1 MSEAPLKLD
10 FMANWI
16 DNYFIGMLISI
27 ILTGVIIPK
36 ILLIAF
42 RKKLFDEIDERKI
55 HRGIVPRLGGI
66 AFLPAIV
73 FSFCVVVGFNLRL
86 DELALGEPVME
97 EMTPVL
103 FLLCGLMLMYLVG
116 IADDLIGVRY
126 RGKFLLQILTG
137 ALLAG
142 GGMWVSNLYGFLWI
156 HQWPDWL
163 GWLLTIFLVVYVV
176 NSINLID
183 GIDGLA
189 SGLSMIALIFYSIVF
204 FMAGEYL
211 FALMAGTTLGA
222 LIPFFYYNVFG
233 HAEKHNKIFM
243 GDTGSL
249 TIGTMLAFLSIAVF
263 RIPLGDIPGDQ
274 NPLILAIAP
283 IILPCF
289 DVIRVFVHR
298 VRHGSNP
305 FLPDKC
311 HIHHKL
317 LALGWVQWKALITIL
332 ISDAAIVCINLL
344 LSSHVQP
351 TWLIL
356 GDIAVWTLLNLML
369 THLIRLRERRL
380 NVKLYD

>member
-1 MSEAPLKLD
+1 MT
-10 FMANWI
+10 FMANWTY
-16 DNYFIGMLISI
+16 NYFIGMLISI
-27 ILTGVIIPK
+27 ILTGVIIPN
-36 ILLIAF
+36 IILIAF

-66 AFLPAIV
+66 AFLPSII
-73 FSFCVVVGFNLRL
+73 FSFCVVIGFNLRTE
-86 DELALGEPVME
+86 ELSLGEPLMME
-97 EMTPVL
+97 MIPIF

-126 RGKFLLQILTG
+126 RGKFLLQIFTG
-137 ALLAG
+137 TLLVA
-142 GGMWVSNLYGFLWI
+142 GGMWISDLYGFLWI
-156 HQWPDWL
+156 HHCPDWL
-163 GWLLTIFLVVYVV
+163 GWLFSIFLVIYVA

-204 FMAGEYL
+204 FLAGEYL
-211 FALMAGTTLGA
+211 FALMAATTLGT

-233 HAEKHNKIFM
+233 HAENHNKIFM

-249 TIGTMLAFLSIAVF
+249 TIGTVLAFLSIAMF
-263 RIPLGDIPGDQ
+263 RIPLGDIPGNQ
-274 NPLILAIAP
+274 NPFILAIAP

-289 DVIRVFVHR
+289 DVVRVFVHR
-298 VRHGSNP
+298 VRNGSNP

-317 LALGWVQWKALITIL
+317 LALGLVQWKALITIL
-332 ISDAAIVCINLL
+332 ISDATIVGGNLL
-344 LSSHVQP
+344 LSSLVQP

-356 GDIAVWTLLNLML
+356 GDIMAWTLLNFLL
-369 THLIRLRERRL
+369 THLIRCRERRL
-380 NVKLYD
+380 GIKLYN

>member
-1 MSEAPLKLD
+1 MT
-10 FMANWI
+10 FMANWTY
-16 DNYFIGMLISI
+16 NYFIGMLISI

-36 ILLIAF
+36 IILIAF

-66 AFLPAIV
+66 AFLPSII
-73 FSFCVVVGFNLRL
+73 FSFCVVIGFNLRTE
-86 DELALGEPVME
+86 ELSLGEPLMME
-97 EMTPVL
+97 MIPIF

-126 RGKFLLQILTG
+126 RGKFLLQIFTG
-137 ALLAG
+137 TLLVA
-142 GGMWVSNLYGFLWI
+142 GGMWISDLYGFLWI
-156 HQWPDWL
+156 HNCPDWL
-163 GWLLTIFLVVYVV
+163 GWLFSIFLVIYVA

-204 FMAGEYL
+204 FLAGEYL
-211 FALMAGTTLGA
+211 FALMAATTLGT

-233 HAEKHNKIFM
+233 HAENHNKIFM

-249 TIGTMLAFLSIAVF
+249 TIGTVLAFLSIAMF
-263 RIPLGDIPGDQ
+263 RIPLGDIPGNQ
-274 NPLILAIAP
+274 NPFILAIAP

-289 DVIRVFVHR
+289 DVVRVFVHR
-298 VRHGSNP
+298 VRNGSNP

-317 LALGWVQWKALITIL
+317 LALGLVQWKALITIL
-332 ISDAAIVCINLL
+332 ISDATIVGGNLL
-344 LSSHVQP
+344 LSSLVQP

-356 GDIAVWTLLNLML
+356 GDIMAWTLLNFLL
-369 THLIRLRERRL
+369 THLIRCRERRL
-380 NVKLYD
+380 GIKLYN

>member
-1 MSEAPLKLD
+1 MT
-10 FMANWI
+10 FMANWTY
-16 DNYFIGMLISI
+16 NYFIGMLISI

-36 ILLIAF
+36 IILIAF

-66 AFLPAIV
+66 AFLPSII
-73 FSFCVVVGFNLRL
+73 FSFCVVIGFNLRTV
-86 DELALGEPVME
+86 ELSLGEPLMME
-97 EMTPVL
+97 MIPIF

-126 RGKFLLQILTG
+126 RGKFLLQIFTG
-137 ALLAG
+137 TLLVA
-142 GGMWVSNLYGFLWI
+142 GGMWISDLYGFLWI
-156 HQWPDWL
+156 HHCPDWL
-163 GWLLTIFLVVYVV
+163 GWLFSIFLVIYVA

-204 FMAGEYL
+204 FLAGEYL
-211 FALMAGTTLGA
+211 FALMAATTLGT

-233 HAEKHNKIFM
+233 HAENHNKIFM

-249 TIGTMLAFLSIAVF
+249 TIGTVLAFLSIAMF
-263 RIPLGDIPGDQ
+263 RIPLGDIPGNQ
-274 NPLILAIAP
+274 NPFILAITP

-289 DVIRVFVHR
+289 DVVRVFVHR
-298 VRHGSNP
+298 VRNGSNP

-317 LALGWVQWKALITIL
+317 LALGLVQWKALITIL
-332 ISDAAIVCINLL
+332 ISDATIVGGNLL
-344 LSSHVQP
+344 LSSLVQP

-356 GDIAVWTLLNLML
+356 GDIMAWTLLNFLL
-369 THLIRLRERRL
+369 THLIRCRERRL
-380 NVKLYD
+380 GIKLYN

>member
-1 MSEAPLKLD
+1 MT
-10 FMANWI
+10 FMANWTY
-16 DNYFIGMLISI
+16 NYFIGMLISI

-36 ILLIAF
+36 IILIAF

-66 AFLPAIV
+66 AFLPSII
-73 FSFCVVVGFNLRL
+73 FSFCVVIGFNLRTV
-86 DELALGEPVME
+86 ELSLGEPLMME
-97 EMTPVL
+97 MIPIF

-126 RGKFLLQILTG
+126 RGKFLLQIFTG
-137 ALLAG
+137 TLLVA
-142 GGMWVSNLYGFLWI
+142 GGMWISDLYGFLWI
-156 HQWPDWL
+156 HHCPDWL
-163 GWLLTIFLVVYVV
+163 GWLFSIFLVIYVA

-204 FMAGEYL
+204 FLAGEYL
-211 FALMAGTTLGA
+211 FALMAATTLGT

-233 HAEKHNKIFM
+233 HAENHNKIFM

-249 TIGTMLAFLSIAVF
+249 TIGTVLAFLSIAMF
-263 RIPLGDIPGDQ
+263 RIPLGDIPGNQ
-274 NPLILAIAP
+274 NPFILAIAP

-289 DVIRVFVHR
+289 DVVRVFVHR
-298 VRHGSNP
+298 VRNGSNP

-317 LALGWVQWKALITIL
+317 LALGLVQWKVLITIL
-332 ISDAAIVCINLL
+332 ISDATIVGGNLL
-344 LSSHVQP
+344 LSSLVQP

-356 GDIAVWTLLNLML
+356 GDIMAWTLLNFLL
-369 THLIRLRERRL
+369 THLIRCRERRL
-380 NVKLYD
+380 GIKLYN

>member
-1 MSEAPLKLD
+1 MT
-10 FMANWI
+10 FMANWTY
-16 DNYFIGMLISI
+16 NYFIGMLISI

-36 ILLIAF
+36 IILIAF

-66 AFLPAIV
+66 AFLPSII
-73 FSFCVVVGFNLRL
+73 FSFCVVIGFNLRTV
-86 DELALGEPVME
+86 ELSLGEPLMME
-97 EMTPVL
+97 MIPIF

-126 RGKFLLQILTG
+126 RGKFLLQIFTG
-137 ALLAG
+137 TLLVA
-142 GGMWVSNLYGFLWI
+142 GGMWISDLYGLLWI
-156 HQWPDWL
+156 HHCPDWL
-163 GWLLTIFLVVYVV
+163 GWLFSIFLVIYVA

-204 FMAGEYL
+204 FLAGEYL
-211 FALMAGTTLGA
+211 FALMAATTLGT

-233 HAEKHNKIFM
+233 HAENHNKIFM

-249 TIGTMLAFLSIAVF
+249 TIGTVLAFLSIAMF
-263 RIPLGDIPGDQ
+263 RIPLGDIPGNQ
-274 NPLILAIAP
+274 NPFILAIAP

-289 DVIRVFVHR
+289 DVVRVFVHR
-298 VRHGSNP
+298 VRNGSNP

-317 LALGWVQWKALITIL
+317 LALGLVQWKALITIL
-332 ISDAAIVCINLL
+332 ISDATIVGGNLL
-344 LSSHVQP
+344 LSSLVQP

-356 GDIAVWTLLNLML
+356 GDIMAWTLLNFLL
-369 THLIRLRERRL
+369 THLIRCRERRL
-380 NVKLYD
+380 GIKLYN

>member
-1 MSEAPLKLD
+1 MT
-10 FMANWI
+10 FMANWTY
-16 DNYFIGMLISI
+16 NYFIGMLISI

-36 ILLIAF
+36 IILIAF

-66 AFLPAIV
+66 AFLPSII
-73 FSFCVVVGFNLRL
+73 FSFCVVIGFNLRTE
-86 DELALGEPVME
+86 ELSLGEPLMME
-97 EMTPVL
+97 MIPIF

-126 RGKFLLQILTG
+126 RGKFLLQIFTG
-137 ALLAG
+137 TLLVA
-142 GGMWVSNLYGFLWI
+142 GGMWISDLYGFLWI
-156 HQWPDWL
+156 HHCPDWL
-163 GWLLTIFLVVYVV
+163 GWLFSIFLVIYVA

-204 FMAGEYL
+204 FLAGEYL
-211 FALMAGTTLGA
+211 FALMAATTLGT

-233 HAEKHNKIFM
+233 HAENHNTIFM

-249 TIGTMLAFLSIAVF
+249 TIGTVLAFLSIAMF
-263 RIPLGDIPGDQ
+263 RIPLGDIPGNQ
-274 NPLILAIAP
+274 NPFILAIAP

-289 DVIRVFVHR
+289 DVVRVFVHR
-298 VRHGSNP
+298 VRNGSNP

-317 LALGWVQWKALITIL
+317 LALGLVQWKALITIL
-332 ISDAAIVCINLL
+332 ISDATIVGGNLL
-344 LSSHVQP
+344 LSSLVQP

-356 GDIAVWTLLNLML
+356 GDIMAWTLLNFLL
-369 THLIRLRERRL
+369 THLIRCRERRL
-380 NVKLYD
+380 GIKLYN

>member
-1 MSEAPLKLD
+1 MT
-10 FMANWI
+10 FMANWTY
-16 DNYFIGMLISI
+16 NYFIGMLISI

-36 ILLIAF
+36 IILIAF

-66 AFLPAIV
+66 AFLPSII
-73 FSFCVVVGFNLRL
+73 FSFCVVIGFNLRTE
-86 DELALGEPVME
+86 ELSLGEPLMME
-97 EMTPVL
+97 MIPIF

-126 RGKFLLQILTG
+126 RGKFLLQIFTG
-137 ALLAG
+137 TLLVA
-142 GGMWVSNLYGFLWI
+142 GGMWISDLYGFLWI
-156 HQWPDWL
+156 HHCPDWL
-163 GWLLTIFLVVYVV
+163 GWLFSIFLVIYVA

-204 FMAGEYL
+204 FLAGEYL
-211 FALMAGTTLGA
+211 FALMAATTLGT

-233 HAEKHNKIFM
+233 HAENHNKIFM

-249 TIGTMLAFLSIAVF
+249 TIGTVLAFLSIAMF
-263 RIPLGDIPGDQ
+263 RIPLGDIPGNQ
-274 NPLILAIAP
+274 NPFILAIAP

-289 DVIRVFVHR
+289 DVVRVFVHR
-298 VRHGSNP
+298 VRNGSNP

-317 LALGWVQWKALITIL
+317 LALGLVQWKALITIL
-332 ISDAAIVCINLL
+332 ISDATIVGGNLL
-344 LSSHVQP
+344 LSSLVQP

-356 GDIAVWTLLNLML
+356 GDITAWTLLNFLL
-369 THLIRLRERRL
+369 THLIRCRERRL
-380 NVKLYD
+380 GIKLYN

>member
-1 MSEAPLKLD
+1 MT
-10 FMANWI
+10 FMANWTY
-16 DNYFIGMLISI
+16 NYFIGMLISI

-36 ILLIAF
+36 IILIAF

-66 AFLPAIV
+66 AFLPSII
-73 FSFCVVVGFNLRL
+73 FSFCVVIGFNLRTE
-86 DELALGEPVME
+86 ELSLGEPLMME
-97 EMTPVL
+97 MIPIF

-126 RGKFLLQILTG
+126 RGKFLLQIFTG
-137 ALLAG
+137 TLLVA
-142 GGMWVSNLYGFLWI
+142 GGMWISDLYGFLWI
-156 HQWPDWL
+156 HHCPDWL
-163 GWLLTIFLVVYVV
+163 GWLFSIFLVIYVA

-204 FMAGEYL
+204 FLAGEYL
-211 FALMAGTTLGA
+211 FALMAATTLGT

-233 HAEKHNKIFM
+233 HAENHNKIFM

-249 TIGTMLAFLSIAVF
+249 TIGTVLAFLSIAMF
-263 RIPLGDIPGDQ
+263 RIPLGDIPGNQ
-274 NPLILAIAP
+274 NPFILAIAP

-289 DVIRVFVHR
+289 DVVRVFVHR
-298 VRHGSNP
+298 VRNGSNP

-317 LALGWVQWKALITIL
+317 LALGLVQWKALINIL
-332 ISDAAIVCINLL
+332 ISDATIVGGNLL
-344 LSSHVQP
+344 LSSLVQP

-356 GDIAVWTLLNLML
+356 GDIMAWTLLNFLL
-369 THLIRLRERRL
+369 THLIRCRERRL
-380 NVKLYD
+380 GIKLYN

>member
-1 MSEAPLKLD
+1 MT
-10 FMANWI
+10 FMANWTY
-16 DNYFIGMLISI
+16 NYFIGMLISI

-36 ILLIAF
+36 IILIAF

-66 AFLPAIV
+66 AFLPSII
-73 FSFCVVVGFNLRL
+73 FSFCVVIGFNLRTE
-86 DELALGEPVME
+86 ELSLGEPLMME
-97 EMTPVL
+97 MIPIF

-126 RGKFLLQILTG
+126 RGKFLLQIFTG
-137 ALLAG
+137 TLLVA
-142 GGMWVSNLYGFLWI
+142 GGMWISDLYGFLWI
-156 HQWPDWL
+156 HHCPDWL
-163 GWLLTIFLVVYVV
+163 GWLFSIFLVIYVA

-204 FMAGEYL
+204 FLAGEYL
-211 FALMAGTTLGA
+211 FALIAATTLGT

-233 HAEKHNKIFM
+233 HAENHNKIFM

-249 TIGTMLAFLSIAVF
+249 TIGTVLAFLSIAMF
-263 RIPLGDIPGDQ
+263 RIPLGDIPGNQ
-274 NPLILAIAP
+274 NPFILAIAP

-289 DVIRVFVHR
+289 DVVRVFVHR
-298 VRHGSNP
+298 VRNGSNP

-317 LALGWVQWKALITIL
+317 LALGLVQWKALITIL
-332 ISDAAIVCINLL
+332 ISDATIVGGNLL
-344 LSSHVQP
+344 LSSLVQP

-356 GDIAVWTLLNLML
+356 GDIMAWTLLNFLL
-369 THLIRLRERRL
+369 THLIRCRERRL
-380 NVKLYD
+380 GIKLYN

>member
-1 MSEAPLKLD
+1 MT
-10 FMANWI
+10 FMANWTY
-16 DNYFIGMLISI
+16 NYFIGMLISI

-36 ILLIAF
+36 IILIAF

-66 AFLPAIV
+66 AFLPSII
-73 FSFCVVVGFNLRL
+73 FSFCVVIGFNLRTE
-86 DELALGEPVME
+86 ELSLGEPLMI
-97 EMTPVL
+97 EMIPIF

-126 RGKFLLQILTG
+126 RGKFLLQIFTG
-137 ALLAG
+137 TLLVA
-142 GGMWVSNLYGFLWI
+142 GGMWISDLYGFLWI
-156 HQWPDWL
+156 HHCPDWL
-163 GWLLTIFLVVYVV
+163 GWLFSIFLVIYVA
-176 NSINLID
+176 NSINLSD

-204 FMAGEYL
+204 FLAGEYL
-211 FALMAGTTLGA
+211 FALMAATTLGT

-233 HAEKHNKIFM
+233 HAENHNKIFM

-249 TIGTMLAFLSIAVF
+249 TIGTVLAFLSIAMF
-263 RIPLGDIPGDQ
+263 RIPLGDIPGNQ
-274 NPLILAIAP
+274 NPFILAIAP

-289 DVIRVFVHR
+289 DVVRVFVHR
-298 VRHGSNP
+298 VRNGSNP

-317 LALGWVQWKALITIL
+317 LALGLVQWKALITIL
-332 ISDAAIVCINLL
+332 ISDATIVGGNLL
-344 LSSHVQP
+344 LSSLVQP

-356 GDIAVWTLLNLML
+356 GDITAWTLLNFLL
-369 THLIRLRERRL
+369 THLIRCRERRL
-380 NVKLYD
+380 GIKLYN

>member
-1 MSEAPLKLD
+1 MT
-10 FMANWI
+10 FMANWTY
-16 DNYFIGMLISI
+16 NYFIGMLISI

-36 ILLIAF
+36 IILIAF

-66 AFLPAIV
+66 AFLPSII
-73 FSFCVVVGFNLRL
+73 FSFCVVIGFNLRTV
-86 DELALGEPVME
+86 ELSLGEPLMME
-97 EMTPVL
+97 MIPIF

-126 RGKFLLQILTG
+126 RGKFLLQIFTG
-137 ALLAG
+137 TLLVA
-142 GGMWVSNLYGFLWI
+142 GGMWISDLYGFLWI
-156 HQWPDWL
+156 HHCPDWL
-163 GWLLTIFLVVYVV
+163 GWLFSIFLVIYVA

-189 SGLSMIALIFYSIVF
+189 SGLSMIALILYSIVF
-204 FMAGEYL
+204 FLAGEYL
-211 FALMAGTTLGA
+211 FALMAATTLGT

-233 HAEKHNKIFM
+233 HAENHNKIFM

-249 TIGTMLAFLSIAVF
+249 TIGTVLAFLSIAMF
-263 RIPLGDIPGDQ
+263 RIPLGDIPGNQ
-274 NPLILAIAP
+274 NPFILAIAP

-289 DVIRVFVHR
+289 DVVRVFVHR
-298 VRHGSNP
+298 VRNGSNP

-317 LALGWVQWKALITIL
+317 LALGLVQWKALITIL
-332 ISDAAIVCINLL
+332 ISDATIVGGNLL
-344 LSSHVQP
+344 LSSLVQP

-356 GDIAVWTLLNLML
+356 GDIMAWTLLNFLL
-369 THLIRLRERRL
+369 THLIRCRERRL
-380 NVKLYD
+380 GIKLYN

>member
-1 MSEAPLKLD
+1 MT
-10 FMANWI
+10 FMANWTY
-16 DNYFIGMLISI
+16 NYFIGMLISI

-36 ILLIAF
+36 IILIAF

-66 AFLPAIV
+66 AFLPSII
-73 FSFCVVVGFNLRL
+73 FSFCVVIGFNLRTE
-86 DELALGEPVME
+86 ELSLGEPLMI
-97 EMTPVL
+97 EMIPIF

-126 RGKFLLQILTG
+126 RGKFLLQIFTG
-137 ALLAG
+137 TLLVA
-142 GGMWVSNLYGFLWI
+142 GGMWISDLYGFLWI
-156 HQWPDWL
+156 HHCPDWL
-163 GWLLTIFLVVYVV
+163 GWLFSIFLVIYVA

-204 FMAGEYL
+204 FLAGEYL
-211 FALMAGTTLGA
+211 FALMAATTLGT

-233 HAEKHNKIFM
+233 HAENHNKIFM

-249 TIGTMLAFLSIAVF
+249 TIGTVLAFLSIAMF
-263 RIPLGDIPGDQ
+263 RIPLGDTPGNQ
-274 NPLILAIAP
+274 NPFILAIAP

-289 DVIRVFVHR
+289 DVVRVFVHR
-298 VRHGSNP
+298 VRNGSNP

-317 LALGWVQWKALITIL
+317 LALGLVQWKALITIL
-332 ISDAAIVCINLL
+332 ISDATIVGGNLL
-344 LSSHVQP
+344 LSSLVQP

-356 GDIAVWTLLNLML
+356 GDITAWTLLNFLL
-369 THLIRLRERRL
+369 THLIRCRERRL
-380 NVKLYD
+380 GIKLYN

>member
-1 MSEAPLKLD
+1 MT
-10 FMANWI
+10 FMANWTY
-16 DNYFIGMLISI
+16 NYFIGMLISI

-36 ILLIAF
+36 IILIAF

-66 AFLPAIV
+66 AFLPSII
-73 FSFCVVVGFNLRL
+73 FSFCVVIGFNLRTE
-86 DELALGEPVME
+86 ELSLGEPLMME
-97 EMTPVL
+97 MIPIF

-126 RGKFLLQILTG
+126 RGKFLLQIFTG
-137 ALLAG
+137 TLLVA
-142 GGMWVSNLYGFLWI
+142 GGMWISDLYGFLWI
-156 HQWPDWL
+156 HHCPDWL
-163 GWLLTIFLVVYVV
+163 GWLFSIFLVIYVA

-204 FMAGEYL
+204 FLAGEYL
-211 FALMAGTTLGA
+211 FALMAATTLGT

-233 HAEKHNKIFM
+233 HAENHNKIFM

-249 TIGTMLAFLSIAVF
+249 TIGTVLAFLSIAMF
-263 RIPLGDIPGDQ
+263 RIPLGDIPGNH
-274 NPLILAIAP
+274 NPFILAIAP

-289 DVIRVFVHR
+289 DVVRVFVHR
-298 VRHGSNP
+298 VRNGSNP

-317 LALGWVQWKALITIL
+317 LALGLVQWKALITIL
-332 ISDAAIVCINLL
+332 ISDATIVGGNLL
-344 LSSHVQP
+344 LSSLVQP

-356 GDIAVWTLLNLML
+356 GDIMAWTLLNFLL
-369 THLIRLRERRL
+369 THLIRCRERKL
-380 NVKLYD
+380 GIKLYN

>member
-1 MSEAPLKLD
+1 MT
-10 FMANWI
+10 FMANWTY
-16 DNYFIGMLISI
+16 NYFIGMLISI

-36 ILLIAF
+36 IILIAF

-66 AFLPAIV
+66 AFLPSII
-73 FSFCVVVGFNLRL
+73 FSFCVVIGFNLRTV
-86 DELALGEPVME
+86 ELSLGEPLMME
-97 EMTPVL
+97 MIPIF

-126 RGKFLLQILTG
+126 RGKFLLQIFTG
-137 ALLAG
+137 TLLVA
-142 GGMWVSNLYGFLWI
+142 GGMWISDLYGFLWI
-156 HQWPDWL
+156 HHCPDWL
-163 GWLLTIFLVVYVV
+163 GWLFSIFLVIYVA

-204 FMAGEYL
+204 FLAGEYL
-211 FALMAGTTLGA
+211 FALMAATTLGT

-233 HAEKHNKIFM
+233 HAENHNKIFM

-249 TIGTMLAFLSIAVF
+249 TIGTVLAFLSIAMF
-263 RIPLGDIPGDQ
+263 RIPLGDIPGQ
-274 NPLILAIAP
+274 NPFILAIAP

-289 DVIRVFVHR
+289 DVVRVFVHR
-298 VRHGSNP
+298 VRNGSNP

-317 LALGWVQWKALITIL
+317 LALGLVQWKALITIL
-332 ISDAAIVCINLL
+332 ISDATIVGGNLL
-344 LSSHVQP
+344 LSSLVQP

-356 GDIAVWTLLNLML
+356 GDIMAWTLLNFLL
-369 THLIRLRERRL
+369 THLIRCRERRL
-380 NVKLYD
+380 GIKLYN

>member
-1 MSEAPLKLD
+1 MT
-10 FMANWI
+10 FMANWTY
-16 DNYFIGMLISI
+16 NYFIGMLISI

-36 ILLIAF
+36 IILIAF

-66 AFLPAIV
+66 AFLPSII
-73 FSFCVVVGFNLRL
+73 FSFCVVIGFNLRTE
-86 DELALGEPVME
+86 ELSLGEPLMME
-97 EMTPVL
+97 MIPIF

-126 RGKFLLQILTG
+126 RGKFLLQIFTG
-137 ALLAG
+137 TLLVAG
-142 GGMWVSNLYGFLWI
+142 GMLISDLYGFLWI
-156 HQWPDWL
+156 HHCPDWL
-163 GWLLTIFLVVYVV
+163 GWLFSIFLVIYVA

-204 FMAGEYL
+204 FLAGEYL
-211 FALMAGTTLGA
+211 FALMAATTLGT

-233 HAEKHNKIFM
+233 HAENHNKIFM

-249 TIGTMLAFLSIAVF
+249 TIGTVLAFLSIAMF
-263 RIPLGDIPGDQ
+263 RIPLGDIPGNQ
-274 NPLILAIAP
+274 NPFILAIAP

-289 DVIRVFVHR
+289 DVVRVFVHR
-298 VRHGSNP
+298 VRNGSNP

-317 LALGWVQWKALITIL
+317 LALGLVQWKALITIL
-332 ISDAAIVCINLL
+332 ISDATIVGGNLL
-344 LSSHVQP
+344 LSSLVQP

-356 GDIAVWTLLNLML
+356 GDIMAWTLLNFLL
-369 THLIRLRERRL
+369 THLIRCRERRL
-380 NVKLYD
+380 GIKLYN

>member
-1 MSEAPLKLD
+1 MT
-10 FMANWI
+10 FMANWTY
-16 DNYFIGMLISI
+16 NYFIGMLISI

-36 ILLIAF
+36 IILIAF

-66 AFLPAIV
+66 AFLPSII
-73 FSFCVVVGFNLRL
+73 FSFCVVIGFNLRTE
-86 DELALGEPVME
+86 ELSLGEPLMME
-97 EMTPVL
+97 MIPIF

-126 RGKFLLQILTG
+126 RGKFLLQIFTG
-137 ALLAG
+137 TLLVA
-142 GGMWVSNLYGFLWI
+142 GGMWISDLYGFLWI
-156 HQWPDWL
+156 HHCPDWL
-163 GWLLTIFLVVYVV
+163 EWLFSIFLVIYVA

-204 FMAGEYL
+204 FLAGEYL
-211 FALMAGTTLGA
+211 FALMAATTLGT

-233 HAEKHNKIFM
+233 HAENHNKIFM

-249 TIGTMLAFLSIAVF
+249 TIGTVLAFLSIAMF
-263 RIPLGDIPGDQ
+263 RIPLGDIPGNQ
-274 NPLILAIAP
+274 NPFILAIAP

-289 DVIRVFVHR
+289 DVVRVFVHR
-298 VRHGSNP
+298 VRNGSNP

-317 LALGWVQWKALITIL
+317 LALGLVQWKALITIL
-332 ISDAAIVCINLL
+332 ISDATIVGGNLL
-344 LSSHVQP
+344 LSSLVQP

-356 GDIAVWTLLNLML
+356 GDIMAWTLLNFLL
-369 THLIRLRERRL
+369 THLIRCRERKL
-380 NVKLYD
+380 GIKLYN

>member
-1 MSEAPLKLD
+1 MT
-10 FMANWI
+10 FMANWTY
-16 DNYFIGMLISI
+16 NYFIGMLISI

-36 ILLIAF
+36 IILIAF

-66 AFLPAIV
+66 AFLPSII
-73 FSFCVVVGFNLRL
+73 FSFCVVIGFNLRTE
-86 DELALGEPVME
+86 ELSLGEPLMME
-97 EMTPVL
+97 MIPIF

-126 RGKFLLQILTG
+126 RGKFLLQIFTG
-137 ALLAG
+137 TLLVA
-142 GGMWVSNLYGFLWI
+142 GGMWISNLYGFLWI
-156 HQWPDWL
+156 HHCPDWL
-163 GWLLTIFLVVYVV
+163 GWLFSIFLVIYVA

-204 FMAGEYL
+204 FLAGEYL
-211 FALMAGTTLGA
+211 FALMAATTLGT

-233 HAEKHNKIFM
+233 HAENHNKIFM

-249 TIGTMLAFLSIAVF
+249 TIGTVLAFLSIAMF
-263 RIPLGDIPGDQ
+263 RIPLGDIPGNQ
-274 NPLILAIAP
+274 NPFILAIAP

-289 DVIRVFVHR
+289 DVVRVFVHR
-298 VRHGSNP
+298 VRNGSNP

-317 LALGWVQWKALITIL
+317 LALGLVQWKALITIL
-332 ISDAAIVCINLL
+332 ISDATIVGGNLL
-344 LSSHVQP
+344 LSSLVQP

-356 GDIAVWTLLNLML
+356 GDIMAWTLLNFLL
-369 THLIRLRERRL
+369 THLIRCRERRL
-380 NVKLYD
+380 GIKLYN

>member
-1 MSEAPLKLD
+1 MT
-10 FMANWI
+10 FMANWTY
-16 DNYFIGMLISI
+16 NYFIGMLISI

-36 ILLIAF
+36 IILIAF

-66 AFLPAIV
+66 AFLPSII
-73 FSFCVVVGFNLRL
+73 FSFCVVIGFNLRTE
-86 DELALGEPVME
+86 ELSLGEPLMI
-97 EMTPVL
+97 EMIPIF

-126 RGKFLLQILTG
+126 RGKFLLQIFTG
-137 ALLAG
+137 TLLVA
-142 GGMWVSNLYGFLWI
+142 GGMWISDLYGFLWI
-156 HQWPDWL
+156 HHCPDWL
-163 GWLLTIFLVVYVV
+163 GWLFSIFLVIYVA

-183 GIDGLA
+183 GIHGLA

-204 FMAGEYL
+204 FLAGEYL
-211 FALMAGTTLGA
+211 FALMAATTLGT

-233 HAEKHNKIFM
+233 HAENHNKIFM

-249 TIGTMLAFLSIAVF
+249 TIGTVLAFLSIAMF
-263 RIPLGDIPGDQ
+263 RIPLGDIPGNQ
-274 NPLILAIAP
+274 NPFILAIAP

-289 DVIRVFVHR
+289 DVVRVFVHR
-298 VRHGSNP
+298 VRNGSNP

-317 LALGWVQWKALITIL
+317 LALGLVQWKALITIL
-332 ISDAAIVCINLL
+332 ISDATIVGGNLL
-344 LSSHVQP
+344 LSSLVQP

-356 GDIAVWTLLNLML
+356 GDITAWTLLNFLL
-369 THLIRLRERRL
+369 THLIRCRERRL
-380 NVKLYD
+380 GIKLYN

>member
-1 MSEAPLKLD
+1 MT
-10 FMANWI
+10 FMANWTY
-16 DNYFIGMLISI
+16 NYFIGMLISI

-36 ILLIAF
+36 IILIAF

-66 AFLPAIV
+66 AFLPSII
-73 FSFCVVVGFNLRL
+73 FSFCVVIGFNLRTE
-86 DELALGEPVME
+86 ELSLGEPLMME
-97 EMTPVL
+97 MIPIF

-126 RGKFLLQILTG
+126 RGKFLLQIFTG
-137 ALLAG
+137 TLLVA
-142 GGMWVSNLYGFLWI
+142 GGMWISDLYGFLWI
-156 HQWPDWL
+156 HHCPDWL
-163 GWLLTIFLVVYVV
+163 GWLFSIFLVIYVA

-204 FMAGEYL
+204 FLAGEYL
-211 FALMAGTTLGA
+211 FALMAATTLGT

-233 HAEKHNKIFM
+233 HAENHNKIFM

-249 TIGTMLAFLSIAVF
+249 TIGTVLAFLSIAMF
-263 RIPLGDIPGDQ
+263 RIPLGDIPGNQ
-274 NPLILAIAP
+274 NPFILAIAP

-289 DVIRVFVHR
+289 DVVRVFVHR
-298 VRHGSNP
+298 VRNGSNP

-317 LALGWVQWKALITIL
+317 LALGLVQWKALITIL
-332 ISDAAIVCINLL
+332 ISDATIVGGNLL
-344 LSSHVQP
+344 LSSLVQP

-356 GDIAVWTLLNLML
+356 GDIMAWTLLNFLL
-369 THLIRLRERRL
+369 THLIRCRERRL
-380 NVKLYD
+380 GIKLYD

>member
-1 MSEAPLKLD
+1 MT
-10 FMANWI
+10 FMANWTY
-16 DNYFIGMLISI
+16 NYFIGMLISI

-36 ILLIAF
+36 IILIAF

-66 AFLPAIV
+66 AFLPSII
-73 FSFCVVVGFNLRL
+73 FSFCVVIGFNLRTE
-86 DELALGEPVME
+86 ELSLGEPLMME
-97 EMTPVL
+97 MIPIF

-126 RGKFLLQILTG
+126 RGKFLLQIFTG
-137 ALLAG
+137 TLLVA
-142 GGMWVSNLYGFLWI
+142 GGMWISDLYGFLLI
-156 HQWPDWL
+156 RHCPDWL
-163 GWLLTIFLVVYVV
+163 GWLFSIFLVIYVA

-204 FMAGEYL
+204 FLAGEYL
-211 FALMAGTTLGA
+211 FALMAATTLGT

-233 HAEKHNKIFM
+233 HAENHNKIFM

-249 TIGTMLAFLSIAVF
+249 TIGTVLAFLSIAMF
-263 RIPLGDIPGDQ
+263 RIPLGDIPGNQ
-274 NPLILAIAP
+274 NPFILAIAP

-289 DVIRVFVHR
+289 DVVRVFVHR
-298 VRHGSNP
+298 VRNGSNP

-317 LALGWVQWKALITIL
+317 LALGLVQWKALITIL
-332 ISDAAIVCINLL
+332 ISDATIVGGNLL
-344 LSSHVQP
+344 LSSLVQP

-356 GDIAVWTLLNLML
+356 GDIMAWTLLNFLL
-369 THLIRLRERRL
+369 THLIRCRERRL
-380 NVKLYD
+380 GIKLYN

>member
-1 MSEAPLKLD
+1 MT
-10 FMANWI
+10 FMANWTY
-16 DNYFIGMLISI
+16 NYFIGMLISI

-36 ILLIAF
+36 IILIAF

-66 AFLPAIV
+66 AFLPSLI
-73 FSFCVVVGFNLRL
+73 FSFCVVIGFNLRTE
-86 DELALGEPVME
+86 ELSLGEPLMME
-97 EMTPVL
+97 MIPIF

-126 RGKFLLQILTG
+126 RGKFLLQIFTG
-137 ALLAG
+137 TLLVA
-142 GGMWVSNLYGFLWI
+142 GGMWISDLYGFLWI
-156 HQWPDWL
+156 HHCPDWL
-163 GWLLTIFLVVYVV
+163 GWLFSIFLVIYVA

-204 FMAGEYL
+204 FLAGEYL
-211 FALMAGTTLGA
+211 FALMAATTLGT

-233 HAEKHNKIFM
+233 HAENHNKIFM

-249 TIGTMLAFLSIAVF
+249 TIGTVLAFLSIAMF
-263 RIPLGDIPGDQ
+263 RIPLGDIPGNQ
-274 NPLILAIAP
+274 NPFILAIAP

-289 DVIRVFVHR
+289 DVVRVFVHR
-298 VRHGSNP
+298 VRNGSNP

-317 LALGWVQWKALITIL
+317 LALGLVQWKALITIL
-332 ISDAAIVCINLL
+332 ISDATIVGGNLL
-344 LSSHVQP
+344 LSSLVQP

-356 GDIAVWTLLNLML
+356 GDIMAWTLLNFLL
-369 THLIRLRERRL
+369 THLIRCRERRL
-380 NVKLYD
+380 GIKLYN

>member
-1 MSEAPLKLD
+1 
-10 FMANWI
+10 MANWTY
-16 DNYFIGMLISI
+16 NYFIGMLISI

-36 ILLIAF
+36 IILIAF

-66 AFLPAIV
+66 AFLPSII
-73 FSFCVVVGFNLRL
+73 FSFCVVIGFNLRTE
-86 DELALGEPVME
+86 ELSLGEPLMME
-97 EMTPVL
+97 MIPIF

-126 RGKFLLQILTG
+126 RGKFLLQIFTG
-137 ALLAG
+137 TLLVA
-142 GGMWVSNLYGFLWI
+142 GGMWISDLYGFLWI
-156 HQWPDWL
+156 HHCPDWL
-163 GWLLTIFLVVYVV
+163 GWLFSIFLVIYVA

-204 FMAGEYL
+204 FLAGEYL
-211 FALMAGTTLGA
+211 FALMAATTLGT

-233 HAEKHNKIFM
+233 HAENHNKIFM

-249 TIGTMLAFLSIAVF
+249 TIGTVLAFLSIAMF
-263 RIPLGDIPGDQ
+263 RIPLGDIPGNQ
-274 NPLILAIAP
+274 NPFILAIAP

-289 DVIRVFVHR
+289 DVVRVFVHR
-298 VRHGSNP
+298 VRNGSNP

-317 LALGWVQWKALITIL
+317 LALGLVQWKALITIL
-332 ISDAAIVCINLL
+332 ISDATIVGGNLL
-344 LSSHVQP
+344 LSSLVQP

-356 GDIAVWTLLNLML
+356 GDIMAWTLLNFLL
-369 THLIRLRERRL
+369 THLIRCRERRL
-380 NVKLYD
+380 GIKLYN

>member
-1 MSEAPLKLD
+1 MT
-10 FMANWI
+10 FMANWTY
-16 DNYFIGMLISI
+16 NYFIGMLISI

-36 ILLIAF
+36 IILIAF

-66 AFLPAIV
+66 AFLPSII
-73 FSFCVVVGFNLRL
+73 FSFCVVIGFNLRTE
-86 DELALGEPVME
+86 ELSLGEPLMME
-97 EMTPVL
+97 MIPIF

-126 RGKFLLQILTG
+126 RGKFLLQIFTG
-137 ALLAG
+137 TLLVA
-142 GGMWVSNLYGFLWI
+142 GGMWISDLYGFLWI
-156 HQWPDWL
+156 HHCPDWL
-163 GWLLTIFLVVYVV
+163 GWLFSIFLVIYVA

-204 FMAGEYL
+204 FLAGEYL
-211 FALMAGTTLGA
+211 FALMAATTLGT

-233 HAEKHNKIFM
+233 HAENHNKIFM

-249 TIGTMLAFLSIAVF
+249 TIGTVLAFLSIAMF
-263 RIPLGDIPGDQ
+263 RIPLGDIPGNQ
-274 NPLILAIAP
+274 NPFILAIAP

-289 DVIRVFVHR
+289 DVVRVFVHR
-298 VRHGSNP
+298 VRNGSNP

-317 LALGWVQWKALITIL
+317 LALGLVQWKALITIL
-332 ISDAAIVCINLL
+332 ISDATIVGGNLL
-344 LSSHVQP
+344 LSSLVQP

-356 GDIAVWTLLNLML
+356 GDIMAWTLLNFLL
-369 THLIRLRERRL
+369 THLIRCRERKL
-380 NVKLYD
+380 GIKLYN

>member
-1 MSEAPLKLD
+1 MT
-10 FMANWI
+10 FMANWTY
-16 DNYFIGMLISI
+16 NYFIGMLISI

-36 ILLIAF
+36 IILIAF

-66 AFLPAIV
+66 AFLPSII
-73 FSFCVVVGFNLRL
+73 FSFCVVIGFNLRTE
-86 DELALGEPVME
+86 ELSLGEPLMI
-97 EMTPVL
+97 EMIPIF

-126 RGKFLLQILTG
+126 RGKFLLQIFTG
-137 ALLAG
+137 TLLVA
-142 GGMWVSNLYGFLWI
+142 GGMWISDLYGFLWI
-156 HQWPDWL
+156 HHCPDWL
-163 GWLLTIFLVVYVV
+163 GWLFSIFLVIYVA

-204 FMAGEYL
+204 FLAGEYL
-211 FALMAGTTLGA
+211 FALMAATTLGT

-233 HAEKHNKIFM
+233 HAENHNKIFM

-249 TIGTMLAFLSIAVF
+249 TIGTVLAFLSIAMF
-263 RIPLGDIPGDQ
+263 RIPLGDIPGNQ
-274 NPLILAIAP
+274 NPFILAIAP

-289 DVIRVFVHR
+289 DVVRVFVHR
-298 VRHGSNP
+298 VRNGSNP

-317 LALGWVQWKALITIL
+317 LALGLVQWKALITIL
-332 ISDAAIVCINLL
+332 ISDATIVGGNLL
-344 LSSHVQP
+344 LSSLVQP

-356 GDIAVWTLLNLML
+356 GDITAWTLLNFLL
-369 THLIRLRERRL
+369 THLIRCRERRL
-380 NVKLYD
+380 GIKLYN

>member
-1 MSEAPLKLD
+1 
-10 FMANWI
+10 MANWTY
-16 DNYFIGMLISI
+16 NYFIGMLISI

-36 ILLIAF
+36 IILIAF

-66 AFLPAIV
+66 AFLPSII
-73 FSFCVVVGFNLRL
+73 FSFCVVIGFNLRTV
-86 DELALGEPVME
+86 ELSLGEPLMME
-97 EMTPVL
+97 MIPIF

-126 RGKFLLQILTG
+126 RGKFLLQIFTG
-137 ALLAG
+137 TLLVA
-142 GGMWVSNLYGFLWI
+142 GGMWISDLYGFLWI
-156 HQWPDWL
+156 HHCPDWL
-163 GWLLTIFLVVYVV
+163 GWLFSIFLVIYVA

-204 FMAGEYL
+204 FLAGEYL
-211 FALMAGTTLGA
+211 FALMAATTLGT

-233 HAEKHNKIFM
+233 HAENHNKIFM

-249 TIGTMLAFLSIAVF
+249 TIGTVLAFLSIAMF
-263 RIPLGDIPGDQ
+263 RIPLGDIPGNQ
-274 NPLILAIAP
+274 NPFILAIAP

-289 DVIRVFVHR
+289 DVVRVFVHR
-298 VRHGSNP
+298 VRNGSNP

-317 LALGWVQWKALITIL
+317 LALGLVQWKALITIL
-332 ISDAAIVCINLL
+332 ISDATIVGGNLL
-344 LSSHVQP
+344 LSSLVQP

-356 GDIAVWTLLNLML
+356 GDIMAWTLLNFLL
-369 THLIRLRERRL
+369 THLIRCRERRL
-380 NVKLYD
+380 GIKLYN

>member
-1 MSEAPLKLD
+1 MT
-10 FMANWI
+10 FMANWTY
-16 DNYFIGMLISI
+16 NYFIGMLISI

-36 ILLIAF
+36 IILIAF

-66 AFLPAIV
+66 AFLPSII
-73 FSFCVVVGFNLRL
+73 FSFCVVIGFNLRTE
-86 DELALGEPVME
+86 ELSLGEPLMI
-97 EMTPVL
+97 EMIPIF

-126 RGKFLLQILTG
+126 RGKFLLQIFTG
-137 ALLAG
+137 TLLVA
-142 GGMWVSNLYGFLWI
+142 GGMWISDLYGFLRI
-156 HQWPDWL
+156 HHCPDWL
-163 GWLLTIFLVVYVV
+163 GWLFSIFLVIYVA

-204 FMAGEYL
+204 FLAGEYL
-211 FALMAGTTLGA
+211 FALMAATTLGT

-233 HAEKHNKIFM
+233 HAENHNKIFM

-249 TIGTMLAFLSIAVF
+249 TIGTVLAFLSIAMF
-263 RIPLGDIPGDQ
+263 RIPLGDIPGNQ
-274 NPLILAIAP
+274 NPFILAIAP

-289 DVIRVFVHR
+289 DVVRVFVHR
-298 VRHGSNP
+298 VRNGSNP

-317 LALGWVQWKALITIL
+317 LALGLVQWKALITIL
-332 ISDAAIVCINLL
+332 ISDATIVGGNLL
-344 LSSHVQP
+344 LSSLVQP

-356 GDIAVWTLLNLML
+356 GDITAWTLLNFLL
-369 THLIRLRERRL
+369 THLIRCRERRL
-380 NVKLYD
+380 GIKLYN

>member
-1 MSEAPLKLD
+1 MT
-10 FMANWI
+10 FMANWTY
-16 DNYFIGMLISI
+16 NYFIGMLISI

-36 ILLIAF
+36 IILIAF

-66 AFLPAIV
+66 AFLPSII
-73 FSFCVVVGFNLRL
+73 FSFCVVIGFNLRTE
-86 DELALGEPVME
+86 ELSLGEPLMME
-97 EMTPVL
+97 MIPIF

-116 IADDLIGVRY
+116 IADDLFGVRY
-126 RGKFLLQILTG
+126 RGKFLLQIFTG
-137 ALLAG
+137 TLLVA
-142 GGMWVSNLYGFLWI
+142 GGMWISDLYGFLWI
-156 HQWPDWL
+156 HHCPDWL
-163 GWLLTIFLVVYVV
+163 GWLFSIFLVIYVA

-204 FMAGEYL
+204 FLAGEYL
-211 FALMAGTTLGA
+211 FALMAATTLGT

-233 HAEKHNKIFM
+233 HAENHNKIFM

-249 TIGTMLAFLSIAVF
+249 TIGTVLAFLSIAMF
-263 RIPLGDIPGDQ
+263 RIPLGDIPGNQ
-274 NPLILAIAP
+274 NPFILAIAP

-289 DVIRVFVHR
+289 DVVRVFVHR
-298 VRHGSNP
+298 VRNGSNP

-317 LALGWVQWKALITIL
+317 LALGLVQWKALITIL
-332 ISDAAIVCINLL
+332 ISDATIVGGNLL
-344 LSSHVQP
+344 LSSLVQP

-356 GDIAVWTLLNLML
+356 GDIMAWTLLNFLL
-369 THLIRLRERRL
+369 THLIRCRERRL
-380 NVKLYD
+380 GIKLYN

>member
-1 MSEAPLKLD
+1 MT
-10 FMANWI
+10 FMANWTY
-16 DNYFIGMLISI
+16 NYFIGMLISI

-36 ILLIAF
+36 IILIAF

-66 AFLPAIV
+66 AFLPSII
-73 FSFCVVVGFNLRL
+73 FSCCVVIGFNLRTE
-86 DELALGEPVME
+86 ELSLGEPLMME
-97 EMTPVL
+97 MIPIF

-126 RGKFLLQILTG
+126 RGKFLLQIFTG
-137 ALLAG
+137 TLLVA
-142 GGMWVSNLYGFLWI
+142 GGMWISDLYGFLWI
-156 HQWPDWL
+156 HHCPDWL
-163 GWLLTIFLVVYVV
+163 GWLFSIFLVIYVA

-204 FMAGEYL
+204 FLAGEYL
-211 FALMAGTTLGA
+211 FALMAATTLGT

-233 HAEKHNKIFM
+233 HAENHNKIFM

-249 TIGTMLAFLSIAVF
+249 TIGTVLAFLSIAMF
-263 RIPLGDIPGDQ
+263 RIPLGDIPGNQ
-274 NPLILAIAP
+274 NPFILAIAP

-289 DVIRVFVHR
+289 DVVRVFVHR
-298 VRHGSNP
+298 VRNGSNP

-317 LALGWVQWKALITIL
+317 LALGLVQWKALITIL
-332 ISDAAIVCINLL
+332 ISDATIVGGNLL
-344 LSSHVQP
+344 LSSLVQP

-356 GDIAVWTLLNLML
+356 GDIMAWTLLNFLL
-369 THLIRLRERRL
+369 THLIRCRERRL
-380 NVKLYD
+380 GIKLYN

>member
-1 MSEAPLKLD
+1 MT
-10 FMANWI
+10 FMANWTY
-16 DNYFIGMLISI
+16 NYFIGMLISI

-36 ILLIAF
+36 IILIAF

-66 AFLPAIV
+66 AFLPSII
-73 FSFCVVVGFNLRL
+73 FSFCVVIGFNLRTE
-86 DELALGEPVME
+86 ELSLGEPLMME
-97 EMTPVL
+97 MIPIF

-126 RGKFLLQILTG
+126 RGKFLLQIFTG
-137 ALLAG
+137 TLLVA
-142 GGMWVSNLYGFLWI
+142 GGMWISDLYGFLWI
-156 HQWPDWL
+156 HHCPDWL
-163 GWLLTIFLVVYVV
+163 GWLFSIFLVIYVA

-189 SGLSMIALIFYSIVF
+189 SGLSMIARIFYSIVF
-204 FMAGEYL
+204 FLAGEYL
-211 FALMAGTTLGA
+211 FALMAATTLGT

-233 HAEKHNKIFM
+233 HAENHNKIFM

-249 TIGTMLAFLSIAVF
+249 TIGTVLAFLSIAMF
-263 RIPLGDIPGDQ
+263 RIPLGDIPGNQ
-274 NPLILAIAP
+274 NPFILAIAP

-289 DVIRVFVHR
+289 DVVRVFVHR
-298 VRHGSNP
+298 VRNGSNP

-317 LALGWVQWKALITIL
+317 LALGLVQWKALITIL
-332 ISDAAIVCINLL
+332 ISDATIVGGNLL
-344 LSSHVQP
+344 LSSLVQP

-356 GDIAVWTLLNLML
+356 GDIMAWTLLNFLL
-369 THLIRLRERRL
+369 THLIRCRERRL
-380 NVKLYD
+380 GIKLYN

>member
-1 MSEAPLKLD
+1 MT
-10 FMANWI
+10 FMANWTY
-16 DNYFIGMLISI
+16 NYFIGMLISI

-36 ILLIAF
+36 IILIAF

-66 AFLPAIV
+66 AFLPSII
-73 FSFCVVVGFNLRL
+73 FSFCVVIGFNLRTE
-86 DELALGEPVME
+86 ELSLGEPLMI
-97 EMTPVL
+97 EMIPIF

-126 RGKFLLQILTG
+126 RGKFLLQIFTG
-137 ALLAG
+137 TLLVA
-142 GGMWVSNLYGFLWI
+142 GGMWISDLYGFLWI
-156 HQWPDWL
+156 HHCPDWL
-163 GWLLTIFLVVYVV
+163 GWLFSIFLVIYVA

-204 FMAGEYL
+204 FLAGEYL
-211 FALMAGTTLGA
+211 FALMAATTLGT

-233 HAEKHNKIFM
+233 HAENHNKIFM

-249 TIGTMLAFLSIAVF
+249 TIGTVLAFLSIAMF
-263 RIPLGDIPGDQ
+263 RIPLGDIPGNQ
-274 NPLILAIAP
+274 NPFILAIAP

-289 DVIRVFVHR
+289 YVVRVFVHR
-298 VRHGSNP
+298 VRNGSNP

-317 LALGWVQWKALITIL
+317 LALGLVQWKALITIL
-332 ISDAAIVCINLL
+332 ISDATIVGGNLL
-344 LSSHVQP
+344 LSSLVQP

-356 GDIAVWTLLNLML
+356 GDITAWTLLNFLL
-369 THLIRLRERRL
+369 THLIRCRERRL
-380 NVKLYD
+380 GIKLYN

>member
-1 MSEAPLKLD
+1 MT
-10 FMANWI
+10 FMANWTY
-16 DNYFIGMLISI
+16 NYFIGMLISI
-27 ILTGVIIPK
+27 ILTGVIPK
-36 ILLIAF
+36 IILIAF

-66 AFLPAIV
+66 AFLPSII
-73 FSFCVVVGFNLRL
+73 FSFCVVIGFNLRTE
-86 DELALGEPVME
+86 ELSLGEPLMI
-97 EMTPVL
+97 EMIPIF

-126 RGKFLLQILTG
+126 RGKFLLQIFTG
-137 ALLAG
+137 TLLVA
-142 GGMWVSNLYGFLWI
+142 GGMWISDLYGFLWI
-156 HQWPDWL
+156 HHCPDWL
-163 GWLLTIFLVVYVV
+163 GWLFSIFLVIYVA

-204 FMAGEYL
+204 FLAGEYL
-211 FALMAGTTLGA
+211 FALMAATTLGT

-233 HAEKHNKIFM
+233 HAENHNKIFM

-249 TIGTMLAFLSIAVF
+249 TIGTVLAFLSIAMF
-263 RIPLGDIPGDQ
+263 RIPLGDIPGNQ
-274 NPLILAIAP
+274 NPFILAIAP

-289 DVIRVFVHR
+289 DVVRVFVHR
-298 VRHGSNP
+298 VRNGSNP

-317 LALGWVQWKALITIL
+317 LALGLVQWKALITIL
-332 ISDAAIVCINLL
+332 ISDATIVGGNLL
-344 LSSHVQP
+344 LSSLVQP

-356 GDIAVWTLLNLML
+356 GDITAWTLLNFLL
-369 THLIRLRERRL
+369 THLIRCRERRL
-380 NVKLYD
+380 GIKLYN

>member
-1 MSEAPLKLD
+1 MT
-10 FMANWI
+10 FMANWTY
-16 DNYFIGMLISI
+16 NYFIGMLISI

-36 ILLIAF
+36 IILIAF

-66 AFLPAIV
+66 AFLPSII
-73 FSFCVVVGFNLRL
+73 FSFCVVIGFNLRTE
-86 DELALGEPVME
+86 ELSLGEPLMME
-97 EMTPVL
+97 MIPIF

-126 RGKFLLQILTG
+126 RGKFLLQIFTG
-137 ALLAG
+137 TLLVA
-142 GGMWVSNLYGFLWI
+142 GGMWISDLYGFLWI
-156 HQWPDWL
+156 HHCPDWL
-163 GWLLTIFLVVYVV
+163 GWLFSIFLVIYVA

-204 FMAGEYL
+204 FLAGEYL
-211 FALMAGTTLGA
+211 FALTAATTLGT

-233 HAEKHNKIFM
+233 HAENHNKIFM

-249 TIGTMLAFLSIAVF
+249 TIGTVLAFLSIAMF
-263 RIPLGDIPGDQ
+263 RIPLGDIPGNQ
-274 NPLILAIAP
+274 NPFILAIAP

-289 DVIRVFVHR
+289 DVVRVFVHR
-298 VRHGSNP
+298 VRNGSNP

-317 LALGWVQWKALITIL
+317 LALGLVQWKALITIL
-332 ISDAAIVCINLL
+332 ISDATIVGGNLL
-344 LSSHVQP
+344 LSSLVQP

-356 GDIAVWTLLNLML
+356 GDIMAWTLLNFLL
-369 THLIRLRERRL
+369 THLIRCRERRL
-380 NVKLYD
+380 GIKLYN

>member
-1 MSEAPLKLD
+1 MT
-10 FMANWI
+10 FMANWTY
-16 DNYFIGMLISI
+16 NYFIGMLISI
-27 ILTGVIIPK
+27 ILTGVIIPE
-36 ILLIAF
+36 IILIAF

-66 AFLPAIV
+66 AFLPSII
-73 FSFCVVVGFNLRL
+73 FSFCVVIGFNLRTE
-86 DELALGEPVME
+86 ELSLGEPLMME
-97 EMTPVL
+97 MIPIF

-126 RGKFLLQILTG
+126 RGKFLLQIFTG
-137 ALLAG
+137 TLLVA
-142 GGMWVSNLYGFLWI
+142 GGMWISDLYGFLWI
-156 HQWPDWL
+156 HHCPDWL
-163 GWLLTIFLVVYVV
+163 GWLFSIFLVIYVA

-204 FMAGEYL
+204 FLAGEYL
-211 FALMAGTTLGA
+211 FALMAATTLGT

-233 HAEKHNKIFM
+233 HAENHNKIFM

-249 TIGTMLAFLSIAVF
+249 TIGTVLAFLSIAMF
-263 RIPLGDIPGDQ
+263 RIPLGDIPGNQ
-274 NPLILAIAP
+274 NPFILAIAP

-289 DVIRVFVHR
+289 DVVRVFVHR
-298 VRHGSNP
+298 VRNGSNP

-317 LALGWVQWKALITIL
+317 LALGLVQWKALITIL
-332 ISDAAIVCINLL
+332 ISDATIVGGNLL
-344 LSSHVQP
+344 LSSLVQP

-356 GDIAVWTLLNLML
+356 GDIMAWTLLNFLL
-369 THLIRLRERRL
+369 THLIRCRERRL
-380 NVKLYD
+380 GIKLYN

>member
-1 MSEAPLKLD
+1 MT
-10 FMANWI
+10 FMANWTY
-16 DNYFIGMLISI
+16 NYFIGMLISI

-36 ILLIAF
+36 IILIAF

-66 AFLPAIV
+66 AFLPSII
-73 FSFCVVVGFNLRL
+73 FSFCVVIGFNLRTE
-86 DELALGEPVME
+86 ELSLGEPLMME
-97 EMTPVL
+97 MIPIF

-126 RGKFLLQILTG
+126 RGKFLLQIFTVT
-137 ALLAG
+137 LLVA
-142 GGMWVSNLYGFLWI
+142 GGMWISDLYGFLWI
-156 HQWPDWL
+156 HHCPDWL
-163 GWLLTIFLVVYVV
+163 GWLFSIFLVIYVA

-204 FMAGEYL
+204 FLAGEYL
-211 FALMAGTTLGA
+211 FALMAATTLGT

-233 HAEKHNKIFM
+233 HAENHNKIFM

-249 TIGTMLAFLSIAVF
+249 TIGTVLAFLSIAMF
-263 RIPLGDIPGDQ
+263 RIPLGDIPGNQ
-274 NPLILAIAP
+274 NPFILAIAP

-289 DVIRVFVHR
+289 DVVRVFVHR
-298 VRHGSNP
+298 VRNGSNP

-317 LALGWVQWKALITIL
+317 LALGLVQWKALITIL
-332 ISDAAIVCINLL
+332 ISDATIVGGNLL
-344 LSSHVQP
+344 LSSLVQP

-356 GDIAVWTLLNLML
+356 GDITAWTLLNFLL
-369 THLIRLRERRL
+369 THLIRCRERRL
-380 NVKLYD
+380 GIKLYN

>member
-1 MSEAPLKLD
+1 MT
-10 FMANWI
+10 FMANWTY
-16 DNYFIGMLISI
+16 NYFIGMLISI

-36 ILLIAF
+36 IILIAF
-42 RKKLFDEIDERKI
+42 RKKLFDGIDERKI

-66 AFLPAIV
+66 AFLPSII
-73 FSFCVVVGFNLRL
+73 FSFCVVIGFNLRTE
-86 DELALGEPVME
+86 ELSLGEPLMME
-97 EMTPVL
+97 MIPIF

-126 RGKFLLQILTG
+126 RGKFLLQIFTG
-137 ALLAG
+137 TLLVA
-142 GGMWVSNLYGFLWI
+142 GGMWISDLYGFLWI
-156 HQWPDWL
+156 HHCPDWL
-163 GWLLTIFLVVYVV
+163 GWLFSIFLVIYVA

-204 FMAGEYL
+204 FLAGEYL
-211 FALMAGTTLGA
+211 FALMAATTLGT

-233 HAEKHNKIFM
+233 HAENHNKIFM

-249 TIGTMLAFLSIAVF
+249 TIGTVLAFLSIAMF
-263 RIPLGDIPGDQ
+263 RIPLGDIPGNQ
-274 NPLILAIAP
+274 NPFILAIAP

-289 DVIRVFVHR
+289 DVVRVFVHR
-298 VRHGSNP
+298 VRNGSNP

-317 LALGWVQWKALITIL
+317 LALGLVQWKALITIL
-332 ISDAAIVCINLL
+332 ISDATIVGGNLL
-344 LSSHVQP
+344 LSSLVQP

-356 GDIAVWTLLNLML
+356 GDIMAWTLLNFLL
-369 THLIRLRERRL
+369 THLIRCRERRL
-380 NVKLYD
+380 GIKLYN

>member
-1 MSEAPLKLD
+1 MT
-10 FMANWI
+10 FMANWTY
-16 DNYFIGMLISI
+16 NYFIGMLISI

-36 ILLIAF
+36 IILIAF

-66 AFLPAIV
+66 AFLPSII
-73 FSFCVVVGFNLRL
+73 FSFCVVIGFNLRTE
-86 DELALGEPVME
+86 ELSLGEPLMI
-97 EMTPVL
+97 EMIPIF

-126 RGKFLLQILTG
+126 RGKFLLQMFTG
-137 ALLAG
+137 TLLVA
-142 GGMWVSNLYGFLWI
+142 GGMWISDLYGFLWI
-156 HQWPDWL
+156 HHCPDWL
-163 GWLLTIFLVVYVV
+163 GWLFSIFLVIYVA

-204 FMAGEYL
+204 FLAGEYL
-211 FALMAGTTLGA
+211 FALMAATTLGT

-233 HAEKHNKIFM
+233 HAENHNKIFM

-249 TIGTMLAFLSIAVF
+249 TIGTVLAFLSIAMF
-263 RIPLGDIPGDQ
+263 RIPLGDIPGNQ
-274 NPLILAIAP
+274 NPFILAIAP

-289 DVIRVFVHR
+289 DVVRVFVHR
-298 VRHGSNP
+298 VRNGSNP

-317 LALGWVQWKALITIL
+317 LALGLVQWKALITIL
-332 ISDAAIVCINLL
+332 ISDATIVGGNLL
-344 LSSHVQP
+344 LSSLVQP

-356 GDIAVWTLLNLML
+356 GDITAWTLLNFLL
-369 THLIRLRERRL
+369 THLIRCRERRL
-380 NVKLYD
+380 GIKLYN